1 MASRKKFHTVDAIHK
16 LGSYPVPKEGRSV
29 ATMDKI
35 TTQELQGAIVVEAA
49 QSNPCRTKCLGFLL
63 DQIFSDF
70 TTAISVPSP
79 EDLVVPRNVISRYHP
94 QIAQRYPSNNSVPL
108 YDKDAKAWNWPL
120 PEDATP
126 PLDKDDK
133 GGWQENHLSTFFNAV
148 ASALKPAIAKQTDAL
163 KERHWLGSYST
174 RRIPGKV
181 DGAGAYHRKPDL
193 ILIETGICSFNRELD
208 VFSSKP

>member
-1 MASRKKFHTVDAIHK
+1 MAPRNKFHMVNAIHK

-35 TTQELQGAIVVEAA
+35 TTQELQGAIIVEAA
-49 QSNPCRTKCLGFLL
+49 QPNPSRTKCLRFLL

-79 EDLVVPRNVISRYHP
+79 EDLVVPRNIISRYYP
-94 QIAQRYPSNNSVPL
+94 QIAQRYPSNNSLPL

-126 PLDKDDK
+126 PLDEYGK
-133 GGWQENHLSTFFNAV
+133 GGWQENHLCAFFNAV
-148 ASALKPAIAKQTDAL
+148 ASAIKPAIAEQTDAL

-174 RRIPGKV
+174 HHIPGKV

-193 ILIETGICSFNRELD
+193 ILVETGICTFNRELA
-208 VFSSKP
+208 VFSSKT